1 MAENMQKSV
10 AREESSLPFLT
21 YNCLKFPDCGWIAIN
36 NVPESIV
43 RREVHDV
50 TVEVEYYWA
59 NPGRDGWLLMRSNGP
74 GGVEQYAGND
84 INTHK
89 DFFRANEWATWTV
102 RLANTYFGTR
112 ADGTDLFFFFGADP
126 DDVCYI
132 RSVKVYQTATPDNFA
147 VFDATELQ
155 SGASLEVKTQNRDSS
170 FVAFDLHAPK
180 ADGMLGLTHW
190 HSGVEVIFGQTDGQ
204 ITIDGEVMPY
214 HKDDILFVN
223 PDQIRTADAAITG
236 SCYYLVFDLATLES
250 RFRSAVITDI
260 RLKQKQFTNL
270 VPVGHPAHGE
280 LRRICRELIAVYS
293 SDSEYKEMKIQ
304 SLLLALLY
312 ECCEHG
318 LIVDMLQSGSLRKM
332 DYIRNAI
339 VYMETHLAGPVA
351 VGDIADHVHLSE
363 AYFSRHF
370 KNCIGSTPLE
380 HLNNM
385 RVEKAAELLL
395 SGSSVTEAA
404 MEVGVPNVGH
414 FIRLFKKRYGTTPYQ
429 WQKKQSR

>member
-1 MAENMQKSV
+1 MTENVQQSFV
-10 AREESSLPFLT
+10 SEDSSFPFLT
-21 YNCLKFPDCGWIAIN
+21 YNCVKFPDCGWLAIN
-36 NVPESIV
+36 NVPQSV
-43 RREVHDV
+43 VSHDVHEV
-50 TVEVEYYWA
+50 TVEVEYYWI
-59 NPGRDGWLLMRSNGP
+59 NPGRDGWILLRSNGP

-89 DFFRANEWATWTV
+89 DFFRANEWATWKINLT
-102 RLANTYFGTR
+102 NTYFGSR

-147 VFDATELQ
+147 VFGATELQ
-155 SGASLEVKTQNRDSS
+155 SGASLELNTRYHDRS
-170 FVAFDLHAPK
+170 FFAFDVHAPK

-214 HKDDILFVN
+214 HTHDILFVN
-223 PDQIRTADAAITG
+223 PDQIRTTDAAITG
-236 SCYYLVFDLATLES
+236 SCYYLVFDLAMLETH
-250 RFRSAVITDI
+250 FRHSVITDI
-260 RLKQKQFTNL
+260 RLKKKRFRNL
-270 VPVGHPAHGE
+270 VATDHPAHPA
-280 LRRICRELIAVYS
+280 LQKLCRELIAAYS
-293 SDSEYKEMKIQ
+293 SDSQFKEMKIQ
-304 SLLLALLY
+304 SLLLSLLY
-312 ECCEHG
+312 ECCEHE
-318 LIVDMLQSGSLRKM
+318 LIVDALQFGNPRKM

-339 VYMETHLAGPVA
+339 VYMENNLANPVA
-351 VGDIADHVHLSE
+351 VGDIAEYVHLSE

-395 SGSSVTEAA
+395 SGSSVTETA

-414 FIRLFKKRYGTTPYQ
+414 FIRLFKKRYGATPYQ
-429 WQKKQSR
+429 WQKKRTR